1 MVEKQHLM
9 EKFHRVLLMA
19 LLEMFMVS
27 LNKCTENCNVF
38 YPKICVPKETK
49 DILTNYMK
57 AL

>member
-1 MVEKQHLM
+1 M